1 MLRNRGYYYFQ
12 PSYIEFLADTTRQHG
27 IADVRIGLKQG
38 IPSSAFYPYRIK
50 DVHISL
56 SGNGSEASRD
66 TIFYNGLRLD
76 YAPPQTLKPKIVAQA
91 VNVRPEQL
99 YTAWR
104 QSRTQREFVQLGVF
118 KFVNLTIE
126 PVDSAGSRLLNYN
139 IYADYALPIET
150 EIELDLASKSNNLLG
165 PGLTLS
171 LNNKNMFKRAE
182 TFSLKLNGAYE
193 WQIGGEKTTKGR
205 SGLVNS
211 YELGI
216 NLNLSVPRL
225 LVPKFMKTTKDR
237 QERTNFQIGTDFLNR
252 HSYFRMIS
260 FWGSATYD
268 FNSSRRNYH
277 SVVPFKLSYTHLLRT
292 SHEFDSTLNNNPGYR
307 LEF

>member
-1 MLRNRGYYYFQ
+1 
-12 PSYIEFLADTTRQHG
+12 
-27 IADVRIGLKQG
+27 
-38 IPSSAFYPYRIK
+38 
-50 DVHISL
+50 
-56 SGNGSEASRD
+56 
-66 TIFYNGLRLD
+66 
-76 YAPPQTLKPKIVAQA
+76 
-91 VNVRPEQL
+91 
-99 YTAWR
+99 
-104 QSRTQREFVQLGVF
+104 
-118 KFVNLTIE
+118 
-126 PVDSAGSRLLNYN
+126 
-139 IYADYALPIET
+139 
-150 EIELDLASKSNNLLG
+150 
-165 PGLTLS
+165 
-171 LNNKNMFKRAE
+171 MFKRAE

-292 SHEFDSTLNNNPGYR
+292 SHEFDSTLNNNPAIALSFKNQFIPSMSYTYTFDR
-307 LEF
+307 RRPTVIRTEFLQTSPYPGG